1 MNNFASVMQCKA
13 VWLGDLLPAVQ
24 MAEIGK
30 LCEQDNLVK
39 LPHNRFIL
47 PHSMIWQRG
56 FVPPSDVAE
65 QAYLQILAHIGCI
78 PSCLLFGLSLSGQQL
93 RSKRVLS
100 ELHAFEYMYLGVESI
115 LHNHTDPTFL
125 EEADY
130 LFSSSTMIDIFSYVA
145 TKGPSL
151 GFNLQDSSVVQFAQI
166 GLQGMTST
174 MNLN

>member
-1 MNNFASVMQCKA
+1 MDNFDSVMECKA
-13 VWLGDLLPAVQ
+13 LWLGDLLPAEQ
-24 MAEIGK
+24 MAEIGI
-30 LCEQDNLVK
+30 LCAQDNLAK

-56 FVPPSDVAE
+56 FVPPSDFVE

-78 PSCLLFGLSLSGQQL
+78 PSCLLLGLSLSGQQF

-115 LHNHTDPTFL
+115 LHNHTESTFL

-130 LFSSSTMIDIFSYVA
+130 IFSSSTMIDIFSYVA

-151 GFNLQDSSVVQFAQI
+151 GFNLQESSVVQFAEI
-166 GLQGMTST
+166 GLKGMTST